1 MLISVMGTTYEEV
14 ISLRERN
21 KLIMRTSMYSEYAGF
36 LNLIEKDK
44 PLKLSKR
51 YLYIAQK
58 Q

>member
-14 ISLRERN
+14 ISLRDRN

-44 PLKLSKR
+44 PLKFSKR
-51 YLYIAQK
+51 YLYIA
-58 Q
+58 